1 MKISTL
7 FFALLLASFS
17 VFADSKNTTDIKE
30 SPALIKKE
38 SPYSV
43 NDTMNKF
50 EAIIKKKGFTIFA
63 RIDHQKNA
71 ESIGLDLDPAQVI
84 IFGNPKG
91 GTLLMKTDI
100 AIALD
105 LPLRVA
111 VYKAQDGKVYMSYH
125 TPETMSQPY
134 QLKDHKVIDKI
145 TKGLD
150 KLTSAS
156 IAKAD

>member
-7 FFALLLASFS
+7 CFALLLASFP
-17 VFADSKNTTDIKE
+17 VFADSKSTTDIKE
-30 SPALIKKE
+30 SPTLIKKE

-43 NDTMNKF
+43 NDTMDRF

-71 ESIGLDLDPAQVI
+71 ESIELDLDPAQVI

-111 VYKAQDGKVYMSYH
+111 AYKAQDGKVYMSYH
-125 TPETMSQPY
+125 APETMSQAY
-134 QLKDHKVIDKI
+134 QLKDHKVINKI

-156 IAKAD
+156 IAKED